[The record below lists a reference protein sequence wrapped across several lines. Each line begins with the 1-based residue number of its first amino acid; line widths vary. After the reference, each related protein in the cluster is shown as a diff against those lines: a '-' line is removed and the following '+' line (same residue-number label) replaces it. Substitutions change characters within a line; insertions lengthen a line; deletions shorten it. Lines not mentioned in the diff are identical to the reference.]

1 MNNMIYD
8 VWFSAMFINRQDVYN
23 RLIVKY
29 GSSRNV
35 FESLCEEDLDT
46 FSYNEQKKLLEKDI
60 HVAEKIIKRCEKDNI
75 SIINQE
81 SEYYPQLLKY
91 IDSAPAIIYAKGNI
105 DKLKSIK
112 LTVIGSRQCDKDGIA
127 NAKRFSK
134 AFNDVGLTVV
144 AGFAPGIEA
153 TVHKTA
159 LATIAIMPCGINL
172 TYPAMH
178 FRMKNMILDNGGLI
192 VSEYPFDIKA
202 YKENFKYRNRLLAAF
217 SDATVFVQCGL
228 KSGTAHT
235 FNWTAVYGR
244 DAYVIPGSINNI
256 FYQGS
261 NGYIKE
267 GGILITCPEDVLVD
281 YFSRYPE
288 LIYKQETTD
297 NSDANVE
304 FKQDDFDN
312 YDETEKKILI
322 ALSDKALHIDQLVNE
337 TNLSIGDISVSLI
350 NLELM
355 DIIEKCEGNIYK
367 IK

>member
-1 MNNMIYD
+1 MNNLIYD
-8 VWFSAMFINRQDVYN
+8 VWFSALLINRQDVYN
-23 RLIVKY
+23 RLIIKY
-29 GSSRNV
+29 GNSQNA
-35 FESLCEEDLDT
+35 FESLCEDDLDT
-46 FSYNEQKKLLEKDI
+46 FSCNEQKKLLAKDL
-60 HVAEKIIKRCEKDNI
+60 HVAEKIIKRCEKDKI
-75 SIINQE
+75 LIINQT
-81 SEYYPQLLKY
+81 SEYYPVLLKY
-91 IDSAPAIIYAKGNI
+91 IDSAPAVIYTKGNI
-105 DKLKSIK
+105 EKLKCIK
-112 LTVIGSRQCDKDGIA
+112 LTVIGSRQCDKDGIT

-134 AFNDVGLTVV
+134 AFNDVGLTIV

-159 LATIAIMPCGINL
+159 LATIAVMPCGINV
-172 TYPAMH
+172 TYPSTH
-178 FRMKNMILDNGGLI
+178 FRLKNMILDNGGLI

-202 YKENFKYRNRLLAAF
+202 YKENFKYRNRLLAAL

-235 FNWTAVYGR
+235 FSWTAVYGR

-267 GGILITCPEDVLVD
+267 GGILITCPEDVLID

-288 LIYKQETTD
+288 LVYKKEE
-297 NSDANVE
+297 ANGSNTASESEQVDLDK
-304 FKQDDFDN
+304 F
-312 YDETEKKILI
+312 DETEKKIVV
-322 ALSDKALHIDQLVNE
+322 ALSNKALHIDQLVNE

-355 DIIEKCEGNIYK
+355 DIIEKSEGNIYK
-367 IK
+367 LK